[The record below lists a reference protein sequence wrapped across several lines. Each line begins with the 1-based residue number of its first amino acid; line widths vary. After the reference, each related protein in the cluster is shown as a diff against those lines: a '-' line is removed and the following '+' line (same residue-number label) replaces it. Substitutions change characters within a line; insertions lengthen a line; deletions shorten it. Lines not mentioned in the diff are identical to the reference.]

1 LGDSK
6 AIASDRPIFLIGY
19 RGSGKSSV
27 GRILAERLG
36 WAWLDAD
43 AVLEQ
48 RHGRTI
54 RQIFT
59 EDGEAVFREMEA
71 AILGEHCLL
80 KRHVVATGG
89 GVILREENRKRV
101 KQSGTVFWLTADAA
115 TLWRRLQADN
125 STPDR
130 RPNLTTGGITEIEA
144 LLRAREPFYAECAHF
159 VEDTAARS
167 PEDVAEAILKAFQLF
182 DSNHPPL
189 CDPNR

>member
-27 GRILAERLG
+27 ARLLAERLA

-54 RQIFT
+54 RQIFA
-59 EDGEAVFREMEA
+59 EDGEAAFREMEA
-71 AILGEHCLL
+71 AILCEHCLL
-80 KRHVVATGG
+80 ERHVVATGG
-89 GVILREENRKRV
+89 GVILREDNRKLL
-101 KQSGTVFWLTADAA
+101 KQAGTVIWLTADAA
-115 TLWRRLQADN
+115 TLWRRLQADI

-130 RPNLTTGGITEIEA
+130 RPNLTTGGIAEIEA
-144 LLRAREPFYAECAHF
+144 LLRAREPLYAACAHF
-159 VEDTAARS
+159 VQDTAARS
-167 PEDVAEAILKAFQLF
+167 PEKVAEAVLKACQLI
-182 DSNHPPL
+182 DSNHPPP
-189 CDPNR
+189 CEPNR